1 MSSSSFNDFK
11 FKIDDIDHSGPWDIY
26 RSYDWDS
33 SVIGWKPPLPN
44 PKMIFHNKLPKSGSS
59 TMNNLLKVLSKSN
72 QFAYKKI
79 EPTDL
84 PNDLMSEESPVI
96 NWIKA
101 NATGQPF
108 VLLKHHFPFDFT
120 KHSLEQPT
128 YINVIR
134 DPIDWFQS
142 HYYFERFGWE
152 QVNGAR
158 HFKGTEEDKN
168 MIIDDCVKNKH
179 KQCVNVPWRY
189 MEYFCGNGPECNPTT
204 SGKPAQVAETTKL
217 RMMTTFYVI
226 GVLEQ
231 WENTLDLFQV
241 INRFKQFFY
250 FKLIFIHSSFI
261 NCSNVT

>member
-1 MSSSSFNDFK
+1 
-11 FKIDDIDHSGPWDIY
+11 
-26 RSYDWDS
+26 
-33 SVIGWKPPLPN
+33 
-44 PKMIFHNKLPKSGSS
+44 MIFHNKLPKSGSS